1 MKFTWITEKGP
12 QWRPYPVVYDN
23 QKILQNFDT
32 NLKYK
37 H

>member
-1 MKFTWITEKGP
+1 MKFTGLEKKGL

-32 NLKYK
+32 NLKYE